1 MLLRLKERNKLLGR
15 VAGELVLKEVEG
27 DAMKIKHP
35 DFLIRL
41 DDFWKDFTVI
51 LYQDGMGRSV
61 AHSRGDMRDT
71 VSHDRLREPEF
82 TQPNATFVPLHL
94 LFRVKSCWTNAFVS
108 FRARRNFGGCASRR
122 CARRTTRPTAS
133 TAARSPPRATRT
145 ATTGAWWTWSRPR
158 STTRAR
164 ARGKEKREVWSGSRN
179 WSRRRECGRI

>member
-1 MLLRLKERNKLLGR
+1 MHFYLSMTYCQAEMLLRLKERNKLLGR

-71 VSHDRLREPEF
+71 VSHDRLREF
-82 TQPNATFVPLHL
+82 VSLCRNTQPNAPFMPLPVL
-94 LFRVKSCWTNAFVS
+94 SFWTIS
-108 FRARRNFGGCASRR
+108 SL
-122 CARRTTRPTAS
+122 
-133 TAARSPPRATRT
+133 
-145 ATTGAWWTWSRPR
+145 
-158 STTRAR
+158 
-164 ARGKEKREVWSGSRN
+164 
-179 WSRRRECGRI
+179 

>member
-71 VSHDRLREPEF
+71 VSHDRLREPES
-82 TQPNATFVPLHL
+82 TQPNAAFVPLHL
-94 LFRVKSCWTNAFVS
+94 LWVKRICLFQSEEKFWRLCIEALRKKDYATNRKYCGKKSSQSDAYCDD
-108 FRARRNFGGCASRR
+108 RRMVDLVTA
-122 CARRTTRPTAS
+122 AVYHAS
-133 TAARSPPRATRT
+133 TGEGEGEEGGLEWVKKLEQKA
-145 ATTGAWWTWSRPR
+145 
-158 STTRAR
+158 
-164 ARGKEKREVWSGSRN
+164 
-179 WSRRRECGRI
+179 